1 MRCKVFHSNLE
12 TQLEKQFQSLSHDHH
27 YMFVSLSLNFMEPF
41 PRGSNHQTI
50 FYLIEIHSFRFLI
63 DMQTILDEFFFLKFF
78 IHSLNSTPFK
88 KWQKIR
94 VNTIFN
100 LLKNRADTIS
110 LFLKTSVGTIFYS
123 LKVECALYFWFWNWL
138 WWVKI
143 SKKVK
148 IWKNAILRK
157 SERSTKRLS
166 KYWSCVFRHRHKVVD
181 TKQLF

>member
-63 DMQTILDEFFFLKFF
+63 DMQTILDEKKLSKFF
-78 IHSLNSTPFK
+78 IQFFGSSLNSILF

-94 VNTIFN
+94 VDNF
-100 LLKNRADTIS
+100 LKNRLDTIF
-110 LFLKTSVGTIFYS
+110 LFLKTSVGTNYILIFESRMCTIFLILKLTLTEINLMSQNFQKSKNMEKRNS
-123 LKVECALYFWFWNWL
+123 LE
-138 WWVKI
+138 
-143 SKKVK
+143 
-148 IWKNAILRK
+148 IW
-157 SERSTKRLS
+157 EV
-166 KYWSCVFRHRHKVVD
+166 Y
-181 TKQLF
+181 